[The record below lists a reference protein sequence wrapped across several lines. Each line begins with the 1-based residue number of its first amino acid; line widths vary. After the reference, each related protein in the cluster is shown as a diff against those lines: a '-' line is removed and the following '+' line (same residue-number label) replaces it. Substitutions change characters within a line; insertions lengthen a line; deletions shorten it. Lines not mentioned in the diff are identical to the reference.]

1 MKRFIIALTAVLV
14 GLSVTGCSSLS
25 FMELSQCNCFTFRQ
39 GVTPEQFAGPDSR
52 THSWLG
58 PSRKPQPQSSQIV
71 QLGDDVWEV
80 WVYQFDPSAYVNGG
94 DWESQSSQSHGG
106 VRLSSGWGHQ
116 EYVAF
121 RNGRLE
127 SWGRGSLPGALNRR
141 TNDRHSGGFTNGRAG
156 G

>member
-14 GLSVTGCSSLS
+14 GLSVTGCSSWSL
-25 FMELSQCNCFTFRQ
+25 MELSQCNCFTFRQ

-71 QLGDDVWEV
+71 RLGDDVWEV
-80 WVYQFDPSAYVNGG
+80 WVYQFGSDAYVNGG
-94 DWESQSSQSHGG
+94 DWASVSPQSQGSVGCGG
-106 VRLSSGWGHQ
+106 SHQ

-127 SWGRGSLPGALNRR
+127 SWGRGSLSGALNRR
-141 TNDRHSGGFTNGRAG
+141 TNDRHSGGLTNGRAG

>member
-14 GLSVTGCSSLS
+14 GLSVTGCSSWSL
-25 FMELSQCNCFTFRQ
+25 MELSQCNCFTLRP
-39 GVTPEQFAGPDSR
+39 GVTPEQFAGPDSK

-58 PSRKPQPQSSQIV
+58 PSRKPQPQSSQIF

-94 DWESQSSQSHGG
+94 DWRSQLGMNI
-106 VRLSSGWGHQ
+106 SSGWGHQ

-141 TNDRHSGGFTNGRAG
+141 TNDRHSGGFTNDSR
-156 G
+156 

>member
-1 MKRFIIALTAVLV
+1 MKRFIIALTAVLI
-14 GLSVTGCSSLS
+14 GLSVTGCSSWSL
-25 FMELSQCNCFTFRQ
+25 MELSQCNCFTFRQ

-58 PSRKPQPQSSQIV
+58 PSHKPQPESSQIV

-80 WVYQFDPSAYVNGG
+80 WVYQFGSSAYANGG
-94 DWESQSSQSHGG
+94 DWGSVSAASPQSQGVVGVGG
-106 VRLSSGWGHQ
+106 SHQ

-141 TNDRHSGGFTNGRAG
+141 TNDRSSGGFTNSSR
-156 G
+156 

>member
-14 GLSVTGCSSLS
+14 GLSVTGCSSWSL
-25 FMELSQCNCFTFRQ
+25 MELSQCNCFTFRQ

-80 WVYQFDPSAYVNGG
+80 WVYQFDTYVTGG
-94 DWESQSSQSHGG
+94 GWESQSPQSHGG
-106 VRLSSGWGHQ
+106 AMNHRGSYQ

-141 TNDRHSGGFTNGRAG
+141 TNDRHSGGLTNGRAG